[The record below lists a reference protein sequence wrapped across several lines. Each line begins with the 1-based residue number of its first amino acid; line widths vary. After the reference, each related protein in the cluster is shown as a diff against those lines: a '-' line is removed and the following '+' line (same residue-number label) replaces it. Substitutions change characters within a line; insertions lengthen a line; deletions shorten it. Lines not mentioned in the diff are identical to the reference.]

1 MAGLGLWETKGYYKC
16 LQEIMGPRDWLYP
29 EVDIEITGEMVGEK
43 DCEPGANISN
53 E

>member
-1 MAGLGLWETKGYYKC
+1 
-16 LQEIMGPRDWLYP
+16 MGPRDWLYP